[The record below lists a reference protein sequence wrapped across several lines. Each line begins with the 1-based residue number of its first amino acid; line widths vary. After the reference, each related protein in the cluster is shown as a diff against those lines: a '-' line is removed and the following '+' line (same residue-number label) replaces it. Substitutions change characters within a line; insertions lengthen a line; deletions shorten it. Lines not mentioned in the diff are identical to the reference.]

1 MKRRPFGPSAVVE
14 LTHARLTLDIERYLR
29 LAGWFV
35 LVLPRGGVRGEP
47 GAPDLLAF
55 RARRCVFIEVKV
67 GRDKLSADQ
76 ERVRE
81 SVTAQGFEFL
91 EARSLDDVMRM

>member
-1 MKRRPFGPSAVVE
+1 MTRAHWPVATAE
-14 LTHARLTLDIERYLR
+14 LTHARLTLDIAQYLR

-35 LVLPRGGVRGEP
+35 MVLPRGGVKGEP
-47 GAPDLLAF
+47 GAPDIQAF
-55 RARRCVFIEVKV
+55 RSHRAVFIECKV

-81 SVTAQGFEFL
+81 SVTAQGFEFI
-91 EARSLDDVMRM
+91 EARSLDDAMIL